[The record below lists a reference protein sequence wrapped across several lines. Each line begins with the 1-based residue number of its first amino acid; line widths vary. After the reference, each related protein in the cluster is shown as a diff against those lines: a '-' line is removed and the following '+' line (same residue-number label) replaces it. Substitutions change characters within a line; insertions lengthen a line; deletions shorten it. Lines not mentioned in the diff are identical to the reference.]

1 MRTYLWVTD
10 ERGSKRAAI
19 KARPDAREPG
29 PSAAAHRADPSARSH
44 SNEASRPSLLVVAL
58 PVLARLAFPAGD
70 GAARDGH
77 PLAPHGVARVLDV
90 EAPSPTP
97 GPAAY
102 QQRAARAHREDRNRE
117 PAPGRRPHPGRATR
131 ARLRGE
137 RGDGEVLSAEG
148 AAASAVPVLA
158 NLPRQPP
165 PAAPGCGL
173 LHRADAHLQDAVRLL
188 HHARAPPHRAFQ
200 RDGTSDSAVGV
211 ASVRTASR
219 RRMTVMGRMTSR
231 YLPRT

>member
-1 MRTYLWVTD
+1 MRTYLGLLTNAV
-10 ERGSKRAAI
+10 RSALRSKHDRMLENRALRQQLAVLT
-19 KARPDAREPG
+19 RY
-29 PSAAAHRADPSARSH
+29 ARSH

-58 PVLARLAFPAGD
+58 PVLARLALPARAR
-70 GAARDGH
+70 AAGDGH

-90 EAPSPTP
+90 EEPSPTP
-97 GPAAY
+97 RPAAY

-117 PAPGRRPHPGRATR
+117 PALGRRPHTGRATR

-173 LHRADAHLQDAVRLL
+173 LHRADAH
-188 HHARAPPHRAFQ
+188 P
-200 RDGTSDSAVGV
+200 
-211 ASVRTASR
+211 SR
-219 RRMTVMGRMTSR
+219 RCTSSFSS
-231 YLPRT
+231 RTRAAASCIST